1 MNKIE
6 IKNTSLPERCEVC
19 HQADQF
25 DPNTNICFRCQ
36 VDNDGTSETNYN
48 ESSGNLLAYK
58 DFLPKLLKYKPEE
71 KILEFET
78 FPNLVRSANIWI
90 KANNINVINIETLV
104 LPNIF
109 STREHGSVD
118 TCLITNQ
125 TTAWHQI
132 IMLWYRNNS

>member
-1 MNKIE
+1 MKKIE
-6 IKNTSLPERCEVC
+6 IKTTSLPGRCEVC
-19 HQADQF
+19 HQSDQF

-36 VDNDGTSETNYN
+36 VDNDEMNEIDHN
-48 ESSGNLLAYK
+48 ESFGNAIVYK

-71 KILEFET
+71 KILEFEP
-78 FPNLVRSANIWI
+78 FPNLVKSVNVWTKVNDVNI
-90 KANNINVINIETLV
+90 INIETLV

-109 STREHGSVD
+109 STREHGSGD

-132 IMLWYRNNS
+132 IRVWYRPK